1 MNDTPK
7 DRLRTLLATRSF
19 RLGDFVL
26 ASGRS
31 SPYYVDVRRTTLLP
45 EGMALTGSVVLECL
59 DEAGWDPEAVGGL
72 TMGADP
78 IAYATAL
85 RSWDAGHPIHAFT
98 VRKEAKGH
106 GAGGRVEG
114 EVKEGTRVVIVE
126 DTLTT
131 GGSALKAVAA
141 LREVGATILGILTLV
156 DREEGGRQALEMEGL
171 TVRALFTA
179 RELAD
184 AKASIQKA

>member
-1 MNDTPK
+1 MSDTPK
-7 DRLRTLLATRSF
+7 DRLRKLLATRSF
-19 RLGDFVL
+19 RVGEFVL

-45 EGMALTGSVVLECL
+45 EGMALTGSVVLETL
-59 DEAGWDPEAVGGL
+59 EEAGWEPEAVGGL

-85 RSWDAGHPIHAFT
+85 RSWDAGRPIHAFT
-98 VRKEAKGH
+98 VRKEAKDH
-106 GAGGRVEG
+106 GAGGKVEG
-114 EVKEGTRVVIVE
+114 EVQAGTVVVIVE

-131 GGSALKAVAA
+131 GGSALKAVGA

-156 DREEGGRQALEMEGL
+156 DREEGGRQALEKEGL
-171 TVRALFTA
+171 TVQAVFTA
-179 RELAD
+179 RELAK
-184 AKASIQKA
+184 ARASIQEA